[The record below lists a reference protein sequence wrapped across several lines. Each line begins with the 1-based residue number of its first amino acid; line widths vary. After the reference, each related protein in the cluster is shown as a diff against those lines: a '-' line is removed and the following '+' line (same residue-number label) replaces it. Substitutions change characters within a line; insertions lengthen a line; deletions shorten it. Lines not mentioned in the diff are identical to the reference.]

1 VPLLLAGPGVP
12 RGETRDA
19 VGSLADVAPTLRALA
34 RLDARPGDGRSLLA
48 PAGSRIVC
56 GESLY
61 ANRLYGWAQQ
71 STATDGRFTLV
82 DGGPRL
88 GLFDRAADPGERA
101 PLPDPT
107 GHEAYARLDRALLD
121 YRARRAGPEGEPFAA
136 TPIYGT
142 NRIAESDFSPPKE
155 NRGRRDVEEGFG
167 TIARL
172 NEVQRLIVLRS
183 AAALAMLLPEI
194 EREEAADPA
203 NPAFPLARG
212 RALLL
217 VLDRPGEAVAA
228 LEKAAR
234 LGYAS
239 PDLARMIEAARE
251 RAR

>member
-1 VPLLLAGPGVP
+1 MHDEHEGA
-12 RGETRDA
+12 RRRHRERMKTEEAKTAYSRRQHFGETPFA
-19 VGSLADVAPTLRALA
+19 VMKVSLDLR
-34 RLDARPGDGRSLLA
+34 RFLLR
-48 PAGSRIVC
+48 GIV
-56 GESLY
+56 GVGQEW
-61 ANRLYGWAQQ
+61 RWAA
-71 STATDGRFTLV
+71 TA
-82 DGGPRL
+82 
-88 GLFDRAADPGERA
+88 
-101 PLPDPT
+101 LPDPT